1 MEYFEVGTKKDI
13 LYWSKRLYQ
22 KGMSPSTSGNISVRT
37 KDGILI
43 SASGVCLNDMDED
56 DIILIDFDGNV
67 LDGKKKPSSEK
78 FLHTQIYDL
87 RDDINAIIHS
97 HCPYITSFA
106 CSGKMIKEP
115 IMAEFV
121 LYFNKIPLAK
131 YHLPSSMQLAV
142 DTANYFKTCDTVL
155 MQNHGVISGANT
167 LQEVFYKLESL
178 RAYSE
183 TYFGT
188 QVLGGLKKLNK
199 KQIKEIKNLKFK

>member
-22 KGMSPSTSGNISVRT
+22 KGMTPATSGNISVRT

-56 DIILIDFDGNV
+56 DIVLIDFDGNV
-67 LDGKKKPSSEK
+67 LEGKKKPSSEK

-106 CSGKMIKEP
+106 CSNKMLSEP

-121 LYFNKIPLAK
+121 LYFGKIPKAK
-131 YHLPSSMQLAV
+131 YSLPSSMQLAI
-142 DTANYFKTCDTVL
+142 DTANYFKTSDTVL

-167 LQEVFYKLESL
+167 LQEVFYTLESL
-178 RAYSE
+178 RAYAE

-188 QVLGGLKKLNK
+188 QVLGGAKKLGR
-199 KQIKEIKNLKFK
+199 KQIKEIKSLKK